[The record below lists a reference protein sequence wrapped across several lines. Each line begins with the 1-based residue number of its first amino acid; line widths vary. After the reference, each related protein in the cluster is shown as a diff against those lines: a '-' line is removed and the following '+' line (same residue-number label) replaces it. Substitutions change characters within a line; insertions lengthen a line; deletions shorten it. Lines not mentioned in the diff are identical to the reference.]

1 MSSQKAKINT
11 LLFYHWDNTLFDSML
26 LPDELDRSLV
36 IQSILLETS
45 DFPVIITDLETL
57 RTAIFVWSSHRF
69 DVWKHLLETTHYI
82 YNPIENYNRLERET
96 TLLQKTG
103 TGTIKGDGGN
113 DTITYNLADSMEED
127 SSTTDTI
134 RENVITDID
143 ISSQKENSIVSSGS
157 DSTANT
163 GTDIRAITDINIETN
178 TGSDSTTTNESVTA
192 TKTGTDT
199 KTISGSESRSKTG
212 YDETGEGVSAFN
224 EQNVFSDHTRTRTAY
239 HSGDSTT
246 TNTTDSTTFNNS
258 LDTDTDRTETID
270 FGKETVND
278 RSINEQ
284 FTNGKTATTTY
295 GKTETE
301 TGTGTETTAEEKL
314 TTADNHSISSR
325 SGSGTK
331 TGTET
336 HKHEQGNIETRNF
349 ADSYTADRHVSGNI
363 GVTTTQDMIKQE
375 REIALF
381 DIIDVIVA
389 DYKNEFCIQIY

>member
-26 LPDELDRSLV
+26 LPDGLDRDLV
-36 IQSILLETS
+36 VQSILLETS

-57 RTAIFVWSSHRF
+57 RVAIFVWSSHRV
-69 DVWKHLLETTHYI
+69 DVWQHLLETTHYI
-82 YNPIENYNRLERET
+82 YNPIENYNRLEHET

-134 RENVITDID
+134 RENVNTDID
-143 ISSQKENSIVSSGS
+143 VSSQKNNSIVSSGS

-163 GTDIRAITDINIETN
+163 GTDIRAVTDVDTETN
-178 TGSDSTTTNESVTA
+178 TG
-192 TKTGTDT
+192 TDT
-199 KTISGSESRSKTG
+199 ETVSGSESRSKTG
-212 YDETGEGVSAFN
+212 YDETSEGVSAFN
-224 EQNVFSDHTRTRTAY
+224 EQSVFSDHTRTRTDY
-239 HSGDSTT
+239 NSGDSAT
-246 TNTTDSTTFNNS
+246 TNTTK
-258 LDTDTDRTETID
+258 TID

-284 FTNGKTATTTY
+284 FTNGKISTTTY

-301 TGTGTETTAEEKL
+301 TGTGTETTEEERL

-336 HKHEQGNIETRNF
+336 HTHEQGNIETRNF
-349 ADSYTADRHVSGNI
+349 EDSYTADRHISGNI